1 MLLTKEEKELLAN
14 QKPDKELEKVQRKLQ
29 KIEEEYELVIK
40 QYGLIPIQ
48 QAAIIR
54 DVSRA
59 AIADLVRRGRI
70 RVLHTFNNVLV
81 FYKDIE
87 NLKTQ
92 KPGPKRGSKKEDAE

>member
-29 KIEEEYELVIK
+29 KLEEDYELIIK

-48 QAAIIR
+48 QAAIKR

-70 RVLHTFNNVLV
+70 RVVHTFNNVMV
-81 FYKDIE
+81 FQTDID
-87 NLKTQ
+87 NLTPN
-92 KPGPKRGSKKEDAE
+92 KPGPKRGSTKDKND